1 MRRFVV
7 RGLIAAALTVATLA
21 APVATVHACSC
32 VGLTTPEAV
41 EAADLAF
48 VGTVADSIV
57 TGQDPMLGVPLVRYA
72 FEVER
77 ASQPTGSLVEV
88 AAHDDGGGASCGF
101 SFGVGER
108 WLVAAHSEGGDLRST
123 LCSGNQML
131 ADIGDA
137 EMAQLIELLPMEPV
151 PATPRPEPAPAA
163 AASNAGVEA
172 PILAGLVGLAAAV
185 ALAAVMVV
193 ALRRGRPS

>member
-1 MRRFVV
+1 MRRFLV

-21 APVATVHACSC
+21 APVASVHACSC
-32 VGLTTPEAV
+32 AGVTTPDAV

-77 ASQPTGSLVEV
+77 ASQQTGPLVEV

-101 SFGVGER
+101 TFGVGER
-108 WLVAAHSEGGDLRST
+108 WFVVAQSEGGALRST

-151 PATPRPEPAPAA
+151 AATPGPEPAPAA
-163 AASNAGVEA
+163 SASDAGVDP
-172 PILAGLVGLAAAV
+172 PIMAAVIGLAAAV

-193 ALRRGRPS
+193 AFRRGRSS